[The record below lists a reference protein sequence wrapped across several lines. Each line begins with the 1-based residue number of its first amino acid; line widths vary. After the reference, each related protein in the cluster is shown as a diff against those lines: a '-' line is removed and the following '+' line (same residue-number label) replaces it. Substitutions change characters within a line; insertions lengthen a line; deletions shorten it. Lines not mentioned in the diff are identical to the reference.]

1 MQINDIILT
10 LRTKHRDYGISLYPE
25 ATVGDIAYFE
35 HTYSIALPDE
45 IRTFYSFC
53 NGFESAEDLFRIIP
67 LDELGSNMKQGF
79 FYIAEYLL
87 FCDMWGIEINPY
99 DKNDFLIFNQPEE
112 YRTITLTNSFAEFL
126 GRFLQRGVF
135 GKGGL

>member
-1 MQINDIILT
+1 
-10 LRTKHRDYGISLYPE
+10 
-25 ATVGDIAYFE
+25 
-35 HTYSIALPDE
+35 
-45 IRTFYSFC
+45 
-53 NGFESAEDLFRIIP
+53 
-67 LDELGSNMKQGF
+67 MKQGF

-135 GKGGL
+135 GKGGLYDWHEEVKEKIG